1 MTLTCPQMLLRRNPG
16 ARRMRYF
23 DDINVGDRMELGT
36 HTFTAEDIKTFAA
49 QYDPQAFH
57 MDEAAAAKSH
67 FGALCA
73 SGWHT
78 IAVWMR
84 LRVLYG
90 RREDAERAAR
100 GEAHREA
107 RAVARLPRAEMAQ
120 AGLCRRH
127 HQLRVRDRREA
138 RLQSRPG
145 WGMVFARNTGT
156 NQKGELVM
164 SFIGSGFVERR
175 PGAA

>member
-1 MTLTCPQMLLRRNPG
+1 
-16 ARRMRYF
+16 MRYF
-23 DDINVGDRMELGT
+23 DDINVGDRMPLGT
-36 HTFTAEDIKTFAA
+36 HTFTADDIKMFAA
-49 QYDPQAFH
+49 QYDPQTFH

-84 LRVLYG
+84 LRVQYG
-90 RREDAERAAR
+90 QREDAERAAR
-100 GEAHREA
+100 GEVIAKLGPSPGFRDLKWLKPVYAGDTIAYASEIA
-107 RAVARLPRAEMAQ
+107 EKRASK
-120 AGLCRRH
+120 
-127 HQLRVRDRREA
+127 
-138 RLQSRPG
+138 SRPG
-145 WGMVFARNTGT
+145 WGLVFARNTGT
-156 NQKGELVM
+156 NQKGETVL

>member
-1 MTLTCPQMLLRRNPG
+1 
-16 ARRMRYF
+16 MRYF
-23 DDINVGDRMELGT
+23 DDINLGDRTELGT
-36 HTFTAEDIKTFAA
+36 HTFTADDIKTFAA

-57 MDEAAAAKSH
+57 MDDEAAAKSH

-78 IAVWMR
+78 VATWMR

-100 GEAHREA
+100 GEVIAKLGPSPGFRELKWLRPVYA
-107 RAVARLPRAEMAQ
+107 GDAITFASEIAEKRAS
-120 AGLCRRH
+120 
-127 HQLRVRDRREA
+127 
-138 RLQSRPG
+138 QSRPG
-145 WGMVFARNTGT
+145 WGLVFARNTGT

-164 SFIGSGFVERR
+164 SFLGSGFVERQ
-175 PGAA
+175 PGAGA

>member
-1 MTLTCPQMLLRRNPG
+1 
-16 ARRMRYF
+16 MRFF
-23 DDINVGDRMELGT
+23 DDINVGDRMTIGT
-36 HTFTAEDIKTFAA
+36 HTFTAEDIKTFAT

-78 IAVWMR
+78 VAMWMR
-84 LRVLYG
+84 FRVLHLQ
-90 RREDAERAAR
+90 REDAERTAR
-100 GEAHREA
+100 GEPNAALGPSPGFRELKWLKPVYVGDTVTFA
-107 RAVARLPRAEMAQ
+107 FEIAEKRLS
-120 AGLCRRH
+120 
-127 HQLRVRDRREA
+127 
-138 RLQSRPG
+138 QSRPG
-145 WGMVFARNTGT
+145 WGLIFARNTGT
-156 NQKGELVM
+156 NQNGELVM

>member
-1 MTLTCPQMLLRRNPG
+1 
-16 ARRMRYF
+16 MRYF
-23 DDINVGDRMELGT
+23 DDINVGDSMTLGMQT
-36 HTFTAEDIKTFAA
+36 VTAEDIKTFAA
-49 QYDPQAFH
+49 QYDPQEFH

-78 IAVWMR
+78 VAAWMN
-84 LRVLYG
+84 LRVQYG

-100 GEAHREA
+100 GEVIAKLGPSPGFRELKWLKP
-107 RAVARLPRAEMAQ
+107 VY
-120 AGLCRRH
+120 AGDTIAYRSTVTAKRSS
-127 HQLRVRDRREA
+127 A
-138 RLQSRPG
+138 SRPG
-145 WGMVFARNTGT
+145 WGIVFARNTGT